1 MIQIRKPSLKNKKG
15 VELRNFFDNVS
26 EACFVRISCRDV
38 DNFCFD
44 TIPFKKKDFIFIVQV
59 IWNRLEKI
67 SFLYSHQIIQKK

>member
-44 TIPFKKKDFIFIVQV
+44 TIPFKKKDFLIYSSSHLESTRKNFVFI
-59 IWNRLEKI
+59 
-67 SFLYSHQIIQKK
+67 